1 MCIRDR
7 LIDQNPPVIERF
19 AQPTP
24 PAVLDELLEK
34 LPDFRKS
41 YCLHAIEPSEYEA
54 FGPVVLFLSLIHI
67 LQLQIAASKRVKIK
81 RSKVSL

>member
-1 MCIRDR
+1 M
-7 LIDQNPPVIERF
+7 IERF

-41 YCLHAIEPSEYEA
+41 YCLHAIEPSEYET
-54 FGPVVLFLSLIHI
+54 FGTGVRFRSSFESAWKQAQSLID
-67 LQLQIAASKRVKIK
+67 
-81 RSKVSL
+81 SLIG